1 MEIDISMWGRKGL
14 RRMNRVSVIIPNYNY
29 GRFLRE
35 AIDSALNQTVRP
47 HEVIVV
53 DDGSTDQ
60 SGEILESYGA
70 QIITVRQQNQGVGA
84 ARNKGAEIATGEYL
98 AFLDADD
105 YWAPRKLEKQLAK
118 FAEDAEIGLVHC
130 GYRNV
135 DANGILR
142 DASLDG
148 SEGWVRAKLLMFEPA
163 IAAPGGTTM
172 LRRAVFWQ
180 VGGYD
185 TNPDLHPSED
195 WDLSYRIACKWK
207 YGFVAEPLL
216 FYRQHGKGGH
226 TNIRRMERAML
237 IGFGKAFAADGEV
250 KTIEVECYAKLN
262 MVLAGSYFRAGQYVD
277 FIRTAGKSIWNSPGN
292 IAYFAAFPFR
302 RLRRR

>member
-1 MEIDISMWGRKGL
+1 MEIDISMWGRMGL

-84 ARNKGAEIATGEYL
+84 ARNKGAEIATGEFL

-105 YWAPRKLEKQLAK
+105 YWGPEKLEKQLERFK
-118 FAEDAEIGLVHC
+118 QDPEIGLVHC
-130 GYRNV
+130 GFQNV
-135 DANGILR
+135 DATGAYIDETITGDEGSVADRILR
-142 DASLDG
+142 MNHKVYANTILVSRDLFDRLDG
-148 SEGWVRAKLLMFEPA
+148 
-163 IAAPGGTTM
+163 
-172 LRRAVFWQ
+172 
-180 VGGYD
+180 YD
-185 TNPDLHPSED
+185 LDKDLHPSED
-195 WDLSYRIACKWK
+195 WDLIYRAARLSLI
-207 YGFVAEPLL
+207 GFVPEPLL

-237 IGFGKAFAADGEV
+237 IGFGKAFEAEEV
-250 KTIEVECYAKLN
+250 RPIKTECYAKLYS
-262 MVLAGSYFRAGQYVD
+262 VLAGSYFHAGQYGD
-277 FIRTAGKSIWNSPGN
+277 FLRTAVSSIWNRPRN